1 MKINRSGK
9 SVDISYLKD
18 LTISELEIE
27 ATHIEGIEILNGKSS
42 LTKLTLIDCDKTDF
56 TKLKKLPSL
65 TELSLF
71 GNFSS
76 IEFIKN
82 YKNIEVL
89 ILECGWKSLSGIEK
103 LKKLS
108 FLEISGGPSII
119 TVPAET
125 YIPGGINSKGI
136 VDRNSSFKFINSL
149 KLKELRFFRFSFNSE
164 LLLSLF
170 EAIESGAIEKAS
182 IDKCYNLYSENK
194 RNAYEFDISQSL
206 ITKFK
211 NLTKVVDVFHYQ
223 DNYFGDSLEIT
234 CK

>member
-1 MKINRSGK
+1 VKINRPGK

-27 ATHIEGIEILNGKSS
+27 ATYIEGIEILNGKSS

-65 TELSLF
+65 LELSLS

-76 IEFIKN
+76 INFIKN
-82 YKNIEVL
+82 YENIENL
-89 ILECGWKSLSGIEK
+89 KLKCGCKSLSGIEK
-103 LKKLS
+103 LEKLS
-108 FLEISGGPSII
+108 LLEISGWS
-119 TVPAET
+119 
-125 YIPGGINSKGI
+125 NSNGH
-136 VDRNSSFKFINSL
+136 VYHNHPLNSFKVINSL
-149 KLKELRFFRFSFNSE
+149 KLKELSFFTFSFNSE

-170 EAIESGAIEKAS
+170 EAIEAGAIVKVS

-194 RNAYEFDISQSL
+194 RNAAEFDISQSL

-211 NLTKVVDVFHYQ
+211 NLKKVVNVEYNQ